1 MKKLLTLVLLSAIVF
16 TTGNLMAQNT
26 NYRSWWNSLSP
37 EWKKIF
43 QEQELKG
50 KDVDPTDEQLRM
62 MVNIQNLS
70 CAGHTEITDI
80 RAIAGL
86 PELRYLDVSGTSI
99 KSLQGINKLKSL
111 KYLNC
116 SDNDNLTSLAELAE
130 LTELEELNCG
140 NTMVKDLTPIA
151 GLAKLKKLDVHYC
164 TINRLA
170 AISNLSKLEELD
182 VSKNPLFSLDGLQKN
197 SLVSLNCSETR
208 VSDLL
213 PLQYSKM
220 LAYLNISHT
229 DVATIRPLQN
239 VRTLREIDCSDS
251 RITAA
256 GLDYLYA
263 HTSLT
268 LIRARNINIS
278 AKEITDF
285 TTSYKGRNTS
295 CDIIITG
302 KK

>member
-1 MKKLLTLVLLSAIVF
+1 MKKLLTLFMLSAVLF
-16 TTGNLMAQNT
+16 TTGNLMAQNS

-62 MVNIQNLS
+62 IVNIQNLS
-70 CAGHTEITDI
+70 CAGHSEITDI
-80 RAIAGL
+80 RATAGL

-99 KSLQGINKLKSL
+99 KSLQGISKLKSL

-182 VSKNPLFSLDGLQKN
+182 VSQNPLFSLDGLQKN

-268 LIRARNINIS
+268 LIRARNIHIS
-278 AKEITDF
+278 AKEISDF
-285 TTSYKGRNTS
+285 TTSYKGRNTN
-295 CDIIITG
+295 CDIIITA

>member
-26 NYRSWWNSLSP
+26 NFRSWWNSLSP
-37 EWKKIF
+37 EWKKII

-50 KDVDPTDEQLRM
+50 KDEDPTDEQLRM
-62 MVNIQNLS
+62 IVNIRNLS
-70 CAGHTEITDI
+70 CAGHTEITDM

-99 KSLQGINKLKSL
+99 KSLQGISKLKSL

-164 TINRLA
+164 TINRLT

-182 VSKNPLFSLDGLQKN
+182 VSENPLFSLDGLQKN
-197 SLVSLNCSETR
+197 NLVSLNCSETR

-251 RITAA
+251 KITAA
-256 GLDYLYA
+256 GLDYLYS

-295 CDIIITG
+295 CDIIITA
-302 KK
+302 KQ

>member
-70 CAGHTEITDI
+70 CAGHAEITEM

-99 KSLQGINKLKSL
+99 KSLQGISKLKSL